1 MMSPERAAYMMGV
14 QYIQMPDADPQKVE
28 AIKVLLA
35 KQYIA
40 KCKEA
45 DAAHTKVYKSD
56 ETDRE
61 IERLE
66 TLIEQLVEER
76 ERIRS
81 EADEALQSAFEEAF
95 AAFKARMQAIAPED
109 EAP

>member
-1 MMSPERAAYMMGV
+1 MMSPEIAAYMMGV

-28 AIKVLLA
+28 AIKVLM
-35 KQYIA
+35 A

-45 DAAHTKVYKSD
+45 DAAHTKIYKSD

-95 AAFKARMQAIAPED
+95 AAFKAQMQAIAPEG

>member
-14 QYIQMPDADPQKVE
+14 EYIQMPDSDPQKVE
-28 AIKVLLA
+28 AIKVFM
-35 KQYIA
+35 A
-40 KCKEA
+40 KCQEA
-45 DAAHTKVYKSD
+45 DAAHTKVYDSD
-56 ETDRE
+56 ETGLE

-81 EADEALQSAFEEAF
+81 EADEALHSAFEEAF
-95 AAFKARMQAIAPED
+95 AAFKAQMQASIAPED
-109 EAP
+109 KAP

>member
-1 MMSPERAAYMMGV
+1 MMSLEREAYMMGA
-14 QYIQMPDADPQKVE
+14 QYIQQPYAEPRRVE
-28 AIKVLLA
+28 VFKA
-35 KQYIA
+35 YMA
-40 KCKEA
+40 KCQQA
-45 DAAHTKVYKSD
+45 DAAHTKVYDSD

-81 EADEALQSAFEEAF
+81 EADEALQSALEEAF
-95 AAFKARMQAIAPED
+95 AAFKAQMKAIAPED